1 LTLRE
6 EKTLRVMSDSNVE
19 EMMKNTKIRH
29 RKFRAKKSDNM
40 MKKSR
45 CGGCKYDI
53 INIK

>member
-1 LTLRE
+1 MRI
-6 EKTLRVMSDSNVE
+6 MSNRDVE

-29 RKFRAKKSDNM
+29 RELKAKERDDM

-53 INIK
+53 INIKE